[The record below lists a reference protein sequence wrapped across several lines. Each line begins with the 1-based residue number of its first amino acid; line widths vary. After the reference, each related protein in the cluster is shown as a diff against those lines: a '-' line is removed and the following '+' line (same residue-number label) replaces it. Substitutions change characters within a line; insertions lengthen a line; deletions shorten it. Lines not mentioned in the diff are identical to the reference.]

1 MTHGLQP
8 GQMIVVAGRPAM
20 GKSTLGMDFAR
31 NAAIHDDQC
40 TVVFSLEM
48 SREEIAQRLF
58 SAETNI
64 PLNVFRDPS
73 QMTDERWRTVNGFW
87 QKLEDKPLYIDD
99 SANLKVPDIRAK
111 CRRLKETKD
120 LKLVVVDYLQLMS
133 SGRMTENRQQE
144 VSDFSRQFKL
154 LAKEL
159 QVPVVILSQL
169 NRNVEMR
176 ADKVPQMSDLR
187 ESGSIEQDA
196 DVVFLVH
203 RPDAYDK
210 EDRPGEADIIM
221 AKHRNGRPRLSTLL
235 SLEATASSRTCR
247 RAIRP
252 ESDLQENRKKQIMG
266 EKITAKVETITPEIA
281 KTMLGENVN
290 NRRISR
296 DNVNLFAREIRNG
309 EWRFNGEAI
318 KFGKDGRLLDGQ
330 HRLLAVIAAD
340 KPLTTL
346 VIRGLEDETQQT
358 MDSGKTRT
366 LGDVLTLRGEK
377 NSTQLASL
385 ARAVYLA
392 DQLGME
398 AAAQNDLKPTRGE
411 IISFIDQTPQLAD
424 VLAASRAFRSQS
436 GDMLTSSMF
445 ASLWWTFAHIDTD
458 AANRFFMSLASG
470 ANLQADDPI
479 LILRNTLMAQPHKAG
494 RSTRDNRVRIAAL
507 TIKAWNKWR
516 KGKPLRQLKFSAGE
530 SFPTPR

>member
-1 MTHGLQP
+1 
-8 GQMIVVAGRPAM
+8 
-20 GKSTLGMDFAR
+20 MDA
-31 NAAIHDDQC
+31 
-40 TVVFSLEM
+40 
-48 SREEIAQRLF
+48 
-58 SAETNI
+58 
-64 PLNVFRDPS
+64 
-73 QMTDERWRTVNGFW
+73 
-87 QKLEDKPLYIDD
+87 
-99 SANLKVPDIRAK
+99 
-111 CRRLKETKD
+111 
-120 LKLVVVDYLQLMS
+120 
-133 SGRMTENRQQE
+133 
-144 VSDFSRQFKL
+144 
-154 LAKEL
+154 
-159 QVPVVILSQL
+159 
-169 NRNVEMR
+169 
-176 ADKVPQMSDLR
+176 
-187 ESGSIEQDA
+187 
-196 DVVFLVH
+196 
-203 RPDAYDK
+203 
-210 EDRPGEADIIM
+210 
-221 AKHRNGRPRLSTLL
+221 
-235 SLEATASSRTCR
+235 
-247 RAIRP
+247 
-252 ESDLQENRKKQIMG
+252 
-266 EKITAKVETITPEIA
+266 KITAKVETITPEIA

-398 AAAQNDLKPTRGE
+398 AAAQNDLKTHTRRDYLVHRPDPATGGRARR
-411 IISFIDQTPQLAD
+411 ITRVPQPIRGL
-424 VLAASRAFRSQS
+424 
-436 GDMLTSSMF
+436 LTSSMF

-458 AANRFFMSLASG
+458 EANRFFTSLASG

-507 TIKAWNKWR
+507 TIKAWNK
-516 KGKPLRQLKFSAGE
+516 
-530 SFPTPR
+530 

>member
-1 MTHGLQP
+1 
-8 GQMIVVAGRPAM
+8 
-20 GKSTLGMDFAR
+20 
-31 NAAIHDDQC
+31 
-40 TVVFSLEM
+40 
-48 SREEIAQRLF
+48 
-58 SAETNI
+58 
-64 PLNVFRDPS
+64 
-73 QMTDERWRTVNGFW
+73 
-87 QKLEDKPLYIDD
+87 
-99 SANLKVPDIRAK
+99 
-111 CRRLKETKD
+111 
-120 LKLVVVDYLQLMS
+120 
-133 SGRMTENRQQE
+133 
-144 VSDFSRQFKL
+144 
-154 LAKEL
+154 
-159 QVPVVILSQL
+159 
-169 NRNVEMR
+169 
-176 ADKVPQMSDLR
+176 
-187 ESGSIEQDA
+187 
-196 DVVFLVH
+196 
-203 RPDAYDK
+203 
-210 EDRPGEADIIM
+210 
-221 AKHRNGRPRLSTLL
+221 
-235 SLEATASSRTCR
+235 
-247 RAIRP
+247 
-252 ESDLQENRKKQIMG
+252 MG

-436 GDMLTSSMF
+436 G
-445 ASLWWTFAHIDTD
+445 
-458 AANRFFMSLASG
+458 
-470 ANLQADDPI
+470 
-479 LILRNTLMAQPHKAG
+479 
-494 RSTRDNRVRIAAL
+494 
-507 TIKAWNKWR
+507 
-516 KGKPLRQLKFSAGE
+516 E
-530 SFPTPR
+530 C

>member
-1 MTHGLQP
+1 
-8 GQMIVVAGRPAM
+8 
-20 GKSTLGMDFAR
+20 
-31 NAAIHDDQC
+31 
-40 TVVFSLEM
+40 
-48 SREEIAQRLF
+48 
-58 SAETNI
+58 
-64 PLNVFRDPS
+64 
-73 QMTDERWRTVNGFW
+73 
-87 QKLEDKPLYIDD
+87 
-99 SANLKVPDIRAK
+99 
-111 CRRLKETKD
+111 
-120 LKLVVVDYLQLMS
+120 
-133 SGRMTENRQQE
+133 
-144 VSDFSRQFKL
+144 
-154 LAKEL
+154 
-159 QVPVVILSQL
+159 
-169 NRNVEMR
+169 
-176 ADKVPQMSDLR
+176 
-187 ESGSIEQDA
+187 
-196 DVVFLVH
+196 
-203 RPDAYDK
+203 
-210 EDRPGEADIIM
+210 
-221 AKHRNGRPRLSTLL
+221 
-235 SLEATASSRTCR
+235 
-247 RAIRP
+247 
-252 ESDLQENRKKQIMG
+252 MG

-392 DQLGME
+392 D
-398 AAAQNDLKPTRGE
+398 
-411 IISFIDQTPQLAD
+411 

>member
-1 MTHGLQP
+1 
-8 GQMIVVAGRPAM
+8 
-20 GKSTLGMDFAR
+20 
-31 NAAIHDDQC
+31 
-40 TVVFSLEM
+40 
-48 SREEIAQRLF
+48 
-58 SAETNI
+58 
-64 PLNVFRDPS
+64 
-73 QMTDERWRTVNGFW
+73 
-87 QKLEDKPLYIDD
+87 
-99 SANLKVPDIRAK
+99 
-111 CRRLKETKD
+111 
-120 LKLVVVDYLQLMS
+120 
-133 SGRMTENRQQE
+133 
-144 VSDFSRQFKL
+144 
-154 LAKEL
+154 
-159 QVPVVILSQL
+159 
-169 NRNVEMR
+169 
-176 ADKVPQMSDLR
+176 
-187 ESGSIEQDA
+187 
-196 DVVFLVH
+196 
-203 RPDAYDK
+203 
-210 EDRPGEADIIM
+210 
-221 AKHRNGRPRLSTLL
+221 
-235 SLEATASSRTCR
+235 
-247 RAIRP
+247 
-252 ESDLQENRKKQIMG
+252 MG

-436 GDMLTSSMF
+436 GDMMTSSMF

-458 AANRFFMSLASG
+458 CGQQVLHEPRQRREPASRRS
-470 ANLQADDPI
+470 DPHTAKHVDGSASQG
-479 LILRNTLMAQPHKAG
+479 RPFHPRQPCTH
-494 RSTRDNRVRIAAL
+494 RRIDHQGVEQVA
-507 TIKAWNKWR
+507 
-516 KGKPLRQLKFSAGE
+516 
-530 SFPTPR
+530 

>member
-1 MTHGLQP
+1 
-8 GQMIVVAGRPAM
+8 
-20 GKSTLGMDFAR
+20 
-31 NAAIHDDQC
+31 
-40 TVVFSLEM
+40 
-48 SREEIAQRLF
+48 
-58 SAETNI
+58 
-64 PLNVFRDPS
+64 
-73 QMTDERWRTVNGFW
+73 
-87 QKLEDKPLYIDD
+87 
-99 SANLKVPDIRAK
+99 
-111 CRRLKETKD
+111 
-120 LKLVVVDYLQLMS
+120 
-133 SGRMTENRQQE
+133 
-144 VSDFSRQFKL
+144 
-154 LAKEL
+154 
-159 QVPVVILSQL
+159 
-169 NRNVEMR
+169 
-176 ADKVPQMSDLR
+176 
-187 ESGSIEQDA
+187 
-196 DVVFLVH
+196 
-203 RPDAYDK
+203 
-210 EDRPGEADIIM
+210 
-221 AKHRNGRPRLSTLL
+221 
-235 SLEATASSRTCR
+235 
-247 RAIRP
+247 
-252 ESDLQENRKKQIMG
+252 MG

-340 KPLTTL
+340 KASCGRILPPTPPPKKPLTTL

>member
-1 MTHGLQP
+1 
-8 GQMIVVAGRPAM
+8 
-20 GKSTLGMDFAR
+20 MDA
-31 NAAIHDDQC
+31 
-40 TVVFSLEM
+40 
-48 SREEIAQRLF
+48 
-58 SAETNI
+58 
-64 PLNVFRDPS
+64 
-73 QMTDERWRTVNGFW
+73 
-87 QKLEDKPLYIDD
+87 
-99 SANLKVPDIRAK
+99 
-111 CRRLKETKD
+111 
-120 LKLVVVDYLQLMS
+120 
-133 SGRMTENRQQE
+133 
-144 VSDFSRQFKL
+144 
-154 LAKEL
+154 
-159 QVPVVILSQL
+159 
-169 NRNVEMR
+169 
-176 ADKVPQMSDLR
+176 
-187 ESGSIEQDA
+187 
-196 DVVFLVH
+196 
-203 RPDAYDK
+203 
-210 EDRPGEADIIM
+210 
-221 AKHRNGRPRLSTLL
+221 
-235 SLEATASSRTCR
+235 
-247 RAIRP
+247 
-252 ESDLQENRKKQIMG
+252 
-266 EKITAKVETITPEIA
+266 KITAKVETITPEIA

-366 LGDVLTLRGEK
+366 LGDVL
-377 NSTQLASL
+377 
-385 ARAVYLA
+385 
-392 DQLGME
+392 
-398 AAAQNDLKPTRGE
+398 
-411 IISFIDQTPQLAD
+411 
-424 VLAASRAFRSQS
+424 AASRAFRSQS

-458 AANRFFMSLASG
+458 AADRFFMSLASG

-530 SFPTPR
+530 SFPTPL

>member
-1 MTHGLQP
+1 
-8 GQMIVVAGRPAM
+8 
-20 GKSTLGMDFAR
+20 
-31 NAAIHDDQC
+31 
-40 TVVFSLEM
+40 
-48 SREEIAQRLF
+48 
-58 SAETNI
+58 
-64 PLNVFRDPS
+64 
-73 QMTDERWRTVNGFW
+73 
-87 QKLEDKPLYIDD
+87 
-99 SANLKVPDIRAK
+99 
-111 CRRLKETKD
+111 
-120 LKLVVVDYLQLMS
+120 
-133 SGRMTENRQQE
+133 
-144 VSDFSRQFKL
+144 
-154 LAKEL
+154 
-159 QVPVVILSQL
+159 
-169 NRNVEMR
+169 
-176 ADKVPQMSDLR
+176 
-187 ESGSIEQDA
+187 
-196 DVVFLVH
+196 
-203 RPDAYDK
+203 
-210 EDRPGEADIIM
+210 
-221 AKHRNGRPRLSTLL
+221 
-235 SLEATASSRTCR
+235 
-247 RAIRP
+247 
-252 ESDLQENRKKQIMG
+252 MG

-424 VLAASRAFRSQS
+424 VLAASRAFRSQQV
-436 GDMLTSSMF
+436 LHEPRQRREP
-445 ASLWWTFAHIDTD
+445 ASRRSDPHTAKHVDGSASQGRPFRPRQPCTHRRIDHQGVEQV
-458 AANRFFMSLASG
+458 A
-470 ANLQADDPI
+470 
-479 LILRNTLMAQPHKAG
+479 
-494 RSTRDNRVRIAAL
+494 
-507 TIKAWNKWR
+507 
-516 KGKPLRQLKFSAGE
+516 
-530 SFPTPR
+530 

>member
-1 MTHGLQP
+1 M
-8 GQMIVVAGRPAM
+8 
-20 GKSTLGMDFAR
+20 
-31 NAAIHDDQC
+31 
-40 TVVFSLEM
+40 E
-48 SREEIAQRLF
+48 
-58 SAETNI
+58 
-64 PLNVFRDPS
+64 
-73 QMTDERWRTVNGFW
+73 
-87 QKLEDKPLYIDD
+87 
-99 SANLKVPDIRAK
+99 
-111 CRRLKETKD
+111 
-120 LKLVVVDYLQLMS
+120 
-133 SGRMTENRQQE
+133 
-144 VSDFSRQFKL
+144 
-154 LAKEL
+154 
-159 QVPVVILSQL
+159 
-169 NRNVEMR
+169 
-176 ADKVPQMSDLR
+176 
-187 ESGSIEQDA
+187 
-196 DVVFLVH
+196 
-203 RPDAYDK
+203 
-210 EDRPGEADIIM
+210 
-221 AKHRNGRPRLSTLL
+221 
-235 SLEATASSRTCR
+235 
-247 RAIRP
+247 
-252 ESDLQENRKKQIMG
+252 

-458 AANRFFMSLASG
+458 AAKQVLHEPRQRREPASRRS
-470 ANLQADDPI
+470 DPHTAKHVDGSASQG
-479 LILRNTLMAQPHKAG
+479 RPFHPRQPCTH
-494 RSTRDNRVRIAAL
+494 RRIDHQGVEQVA
-507 TIKAWNKWR
+507 
-516 KGKPLRQLKFSAGE
+516 
-530 SFPTPR
+530 

>member
-1 MTHGLQP
+1 
-8 GQMIVVAGRPAM
+8 
-20 GKSTLGMDFAR
+20 MDA
-31 NAAIHDDQC
+31 
-40 TVVFSLEM
+40 
-48 SREEIAQRLF
+48 
-58 SAETNI
+58 
-64 PLNVFRDPS
+64 
-73 QMTDERWRTVNGFW
+73 
-87 QKLEDKPLYIDD
+87 
-99 SANLKVPDIRAK
+99 
-111 CRRLKETKD
+111 
-120 LKLVVVDYLQLMS
+120 
-133 SGRMTENRQQE
+133 
-144 VSDFSRQFKL
+144 
-154 LAKEL
+154 
-159 QVPVVILSQL
+159 
-169 NRNVEMR
+169 
-176 ADKVPQMSDLR
+176 
-187 ESGSIEQDA
+187 
-196 DVVFLVH
+196 
-203 RPDAYDK
+203 
-210 EDRPGEADIIM
+210 
-221 AKHRNGRPRLSTLL
+221 
-235 SLEATASSRTCR
+235 
-247 RAIRP
+247 
-252 ESDLQENRKKQIMG
+252 
-266 EKITAKVETITPEIA
+266 KITAKVETITPEIA
-281 KTMLGENVN
+281 KTMLGETAN

-424 VLAASRAFRSQS
+424 VL
-436 GDMLTSSMF
+436 TSSMF

-458 AANRFFMSLASG
+458 AADRFFMSLASG

-530 SFPTPR
+530 SFPTPL

>member
-1 MTHGLQP
+1 
-8 GQMIVVAGRPAM
+8 
-20 GKSTLGMDFAR
+20 MDA
-31 NAAIHDDQC
+31 
-40 TVVFSLEM
+40 
-48 SREEIAQRLF
+48 
-58 SAETNI
+58 
-64 PLNVFRDPS
+64 
-73 QMTDERWRTVNGFW
+73 
-87 QKLEDKPLYIDD
+87 
-99 SANLKVPDIRAK
+99 
-111 CRRLKETKD
+111 
-120 LKLVVVDYLQLMS
+120 
-133 SGRMTENRQQE
+133 
-144 VSDFSRQFKL
+144 
-154 LAKEL
+154 
-159 QVPVVILSQL
+159 
-169 NRNVEMR
+169 
-176 ADKVPQMSDLR
+176 
-187 ESGSIEQDA
+187 
-196 DVVFLVH
+196 
-203 RPDAYDK
+203 
-210 EDRPGEADIIM
+210 
-221 AKHRNGRPRLSTLL
+221 
-235 SLEATASSRTCR
+235 
-247 RAIRP
+247 
-252 ESDLQENRKKQIMG
+252 
-266 EKITAKVETITPEIA
+266 KITAKVETITPEIA

-392 DQLGME
+392 D
-398 AAAQNDLKPTRGE
+398 
-411 IISFIDQTPQLAD
+411 

-458 AANRFFMSLASG
+458 AADRFFMSLASG

-530 SFPTPR
+530 SFPTPL

>member
-1 MTHGLQP
+1 
-8 GQMIVVAGRPAM
+8 
-20 GKSTLGMDFAR
+20 
-31 NAAIHDDQC
+31 
-40 TVVFSLEM
+40 
-48 SREEIAQRLF
+48 
-58 SAETNI
+58 
-64 PLNVFRDPS
+64 
-73 QMTDERWRTVNGFW
+73 
-87 QKLEDKPLYIDD
+87 
-99 SANLKVPDIRAK
+99 
-111 CRRLKETKD
+111 
-120 LKLVVVDYLQLMS
+120 
-133 SGRMTENRQQE
+133 
-144 VSDFSRQFKL
+144 
-154 LAKEL
+154 
-159 QVPVVILSQL
+159 
-169 NRNVEMR
+169 
-176 ADKVPQMSDLR
+176 
-187 ESGSIEQDA
+187 
-196 DVVFLVH
+196 
-203 RPDAYDK
+203 
-210 EDRPGEADIIM
+210 
-221 AKHRNGRPRLSTLL
+221 
-235 SLEATASSRTCR
+235 
-247 RAIRP
+247 
-252 ESDLQENRKKQIMG
+252 MG

-398 AAAQNDLKPTRGE
+398 AAAQNDLKPIRGE

-458 AANRFFMSLASG
+458 AANRFFTSLASG

>member
-1 MTHGLQP
+1 
-8 GQMIVVAGRPAM
+8 
-20 GKSTLGMDFAR
+20 
-31 NAAIHDDQC
+31 
-40 TVVFSLEM
+40 
-48 SREEIAQRLF
+48 
-58 SAETNI
+58 
-64 PLNVFRDPS
+64 
-73 QMTDERWRTVNGFW
+73 
-87 QKLEDKPLYIDD
+87 
-99 SANLKVPDIRAK
+99 
-111 CRRLKETKD
+111 
-120 LKLVVVDYLQLMS
+120 
-133 SGRMTENRQQE
+133 
-144 VSDFSRQFKL
+144 
-154 LAKEL
+154 
-159 QVPVVILSQL
+159 
-169 NRNVEMR
+169 
-176 ADKVPQMSDLR
+176 
-187 ESGSIEQDA
+187 
-196 DVVFLVH
+196 
-203 RPDAYDK
+203 
-210 EDRPGEADIIM
+210 
-221 AKHRNGRPRLSTLL
+221 
-235 SLEATASSRTCR
+235 
-247 RAIRP
+247 
-252 ESDLQENRKKQIMG
+252 MG

-296 DNVNLFAREIRNG
+296 DNVNLFAREMRNG

-366 LGDVLTLRGEK
+366 LGDVLTL
-377 NSTQLASL
+377 
-385 ARAVYLA
+385 
-392 DQLGME
+392 
-398 AAAQNDLKPTRGE
+398 RGE

>member
-1 MTHGLQP
+1 
-8 GQMIVVAGRPAM
+8 
-20 GKSTLGMDFAR
+20 
-31 NAAIHDDQC
+31 
-40 TVVFSLEM
+40 
-48 SREEIAQRLF
+48 
-58 SAETNI
+58 
-64 PLNVFRDPS
+64 
-73 QMTDERWRTVNGFW
+73 
-87 QKLEDKPLYIDD
+87 
-99 SANLKVPDIRAK
+99 
-111 CRRLKETKD
+111 
-120 LKLVVVDYLQLMS
+120 
-133 SGRMTENRQQE
+133 
-144 VSDFSRQFKL
+144 
-154 LAKEL
+154 
-159 QVPVVILSQL
+159 
-169 NRNVEMR
+169 
-176 ADKVPQMSDLR
+176 
-187 ESGSIEQDA
+187 
-196 DVVFLVH
+196 
-203 RPDAYDK
+203 
-210 EDRPGEADIIM
+210 
-221 AKHRNGRPRLSTLL
+221 
-235 SLEATASSRTCR
+235 
-247 RAIRP
+247 
-252 ESDLQENRKKQIMG
+252 MG

-366 LGDVLTLRGEK
+366 LG
-377 NSTQLASL
+377 
-385 ARAVYLA
+385 
-392 DQLGME
+392 
-398 AAAQNDLKPTRGE
+398 
-411 IISFIDQTPQLAD
+411 D

>member
-1 MTHGLQP
+1 
-8 GQMIVVAGRPAM
+8 
-20 GKSTLGMDFAR
+20 
-31 NAAIHDDQC
+31 
-40 TVVFSLEM
+40 
-48 SREEIAQRLF
+48 
-58 SAETNI
+58 
-64 PLNVFRDPS
+64 
-73 QMTDERWRTVNGFW
+73 
-87 QKLEDKPLYIDD
+87 
-99 SANLKVPDIRAK
+99 
-111 CRRLKETKD
+111 
-120 LKLVVVDYLQLMS
+120 
-133 SGRMTENRQQE
+133 
-144 VSDFSRQFKL
+144 
-154 LAKEL
+154 
-159 QVPVVILSQL
+159 
-169 NRNVEMR
+169 
-176 ADKVPQMSDLR
+176 
-187 ESGSIEQDA
+187 
-196 DVVFLVH
+196 
-203 RPDAYDK
+203 
-210 EDRPGEADIIM
+210 
-221 AKHRNGRPRLSTLL
+221 
-235 SLEATASSRTCR
+235 
-247 RAIRP
+247 
-252 ESDLQENRKKQIMG
+252 MG

-346 VIRGLEDETQQT
+346 VIRGLEDE
-358 MDSGKTRT
+358 
-366 LGDVLTLRGEK
+366 
-377 NSTQLASL
+377 STQLASL

-458 AANRFFMSLASG
+458 AANRFFTSLASG

>member
-1 MTHGLQP
+1 
-8 GQMIVVAGRPAM
+8 
-20 GKSTLGMDFAR
+20 
-31 NAAIHDDQC
+31 
-40 TVVFSLEM
+40 
-48 SREEIAQRLF
+48 
-58 SAETNI
+58 
-64 PLNVFRDPS
+64 
-73 QMTDERWRTVNGFW
+73 
-87 QKLEDKPLYIDD
+87 
-99 SANLKVPDIRAK
+99 
-111 CRRLKETKD
+111 
-120 LKLVVVDYLQLMS
+120 
-133 SGRMTENRQQE
+133 
-144 VSDFSRQFKL
+144 
-154 LAKEL
+154 
-159 QVPVVILSQL
+159 
-169 NRNVEMR
+169 
-176 ADKVPQMSDLR
+176 
-187 ESGSIEQDA
+187 
-196 DVVFLVH
+196 
-203 RPDAYDK
+203 
-210 EDRPGEADIIM
+210 
-221 AKHRNGRPRLSTLL
+221 
-235 SLEATASSRTCR
+235 
-247 RAIRP
+247 
-252 ESDLQENRKKQIMG
+252 MG

-377 NSTQLASL
+377 KSTQLASL

-436 GDMLTSSMF
+436 GDTLTDRDHAAWRILSPIQQNAPAPVEGHIYGLLGMLDM
-445 ASLWWTFAHIDTD
+445 SLTKDQEVAPANRTVTITVTVGEPDTPVEPSITGIRVKSEPTKTKYTVGEQFSADGLVIEATMSDGTVKTLD
-458 AANRFFMSLASG
+458 AADYTVGDVDMSAVGTKTVTVTLKANDQLTTSFVVTVSAKTEPGKPGSGDGSGDGAGSDNGNAGTGADSGLPSSG
-470 ANLQADDPI
+470 AAVLGLGGAVVV
-479 LILRNTLMAQPHKAG
+479 LAVAG
-494 RSTRDNRVRIAAL
+494 ISL
-507 TIKAWNKWR
+507 TIWR
-516 KGKPLRQLKFSAGE
+516 KRRA
-530 SFPTPR
+530 

>member
-1 MTHGLQP
+1 
-8 GQMIVVAGRPAM
+8 
-20 GKSTLGMDFAR
+20 MDA
-31 NAAIHDDQC
+31 
-40 TVVFSLEM
+40 
-48 SREEIAQRLF
+48 
-58 SAETNI
+58 
-64 PLNVFRDPS
+64 
-73 QMTDERWRTVNGFW
+73 
-87 QKLEDKPLYIDD
+87 
-99 SANLKVPDIRAK
+99 
-111 CRRLKETKD
+111 
-120 LKLVVVDYLQLMS
+120 
-133 SGRMTENRQQE
+133 
-144 VSDFSRQFKL
+144 
-154 LAKEL
+154 
-159 QVPVVILSQL
+159 
-169 NRNVEMR
+169 
-176 ADKVPQMSDLR
+176 
-187 ESGSIEQDA
+187 
-196 DVVFLVH
+196 
-203 RPDAYDK
+203 
-210 EDRPGEADIIM
+210 
-221 AKHRNGRPRLSTLL
+221 
-235 SLEATASSRTCR
+235 
-247 RAIRP
+247 
-252 ESDLQENRKKQIMG
+252 
-266 EKITAKVETITPEIA
+266 KITAKVETITPEIA

-436 GDMLTSSMF
+436 GGHADQQHVRLALVDVRAHRHGCGRQVLHEPRQRCEP
-445 ASLWWTFAHIDTD
+445 ASRRSDPHTAQHVDGSASQGRPFHPRQPCTHRRIDHQGVEQV
-458 AANRFFMSLASG
+458 A
-470 ANLQADDPI
+470 
-479 LILRNTLMAQPHKAG
+479 
-494 RSTRDNRVRIAAL
+494 
-507 TIKAWNKWR
+507 
-516 KGKPLRQLKFSAGE
+516 
-530 SFPTPR
+530 

>member
-1 MTHGLQP
+1 
-8 GQMIVVAGRPAM
+8 
-20 GKSTLGMDFAR
+20 
-31 NAAIHDDQC
+31 
-40 TVVFSLEM
+40 
-48 SREEIAQRLF
+48 
-58 SAETNI
+58 
-64 PLNVFRDPS
+64 
-73 QMTDERWRTVNGFW
+73 
-87 QKLEDKPLYIDD
+87 
-99 SANLKVPDIRAK
+99 
-111 CRRLKETKD
+111 
-120 LKLVVVDYLQLMS
+120 
-133 SGRMTENRQQE
+133 
-144 VSDFSRQFKL
+144 
-154 LAKEL
+154 
-159 QVPVVILSQL
+159 
-169 NRNVEMR
+169 
-176 ADKVPQMSDLR
+176 
-187 ESGSIEQDA
+187 
-196 DVVFLVH
+196 
-203 RPDAYDK
+203 
-210 EDRPGEADIIM
+210 
-221 AKHRNGRPRLSTLL
+221 
-235 SLEATASSRTCR
+235 
-247 RAIRP
+247 
-252 ESDLQENRKKQIMG
+252 MG

-424 VLAASRAFRSQS
+424 VRAHRHGCGQQVLHEPRQRREPASRRSDPHTAKHVDGS
-436 GDMLTSSMF
+436 
-445 ASLWWTFAHIDTD
+445 ASQGRPSHPRQPCTHRRIDHQGVEQV
-458 AANRFFMSLASG
+458 A
-470 ANLQADDPI
+470 
-479 LILRNTLMAQPHKAG
+479 
-494 RSTRDNRVRIAAL
+494 
-507 TIKAWNKWR
+507 
-516 KGKPLRQLKFSAGE
+516 
-530 SFPTPR
+530 

>member
-1 MTHGLQP
+1 M
-8 GQMIVVAGRPAM
+8 
-20 GKSTLGMDFAR
+20 
-31 NAAIHDDQC
+31 
-40 TVVFSLEM
+40 E
-48 SREEIAQRLF
+48 
-58 SAETNI
+58 
-64 PLNVFRDPS
+64 
-73 QMTDERWRTVNGFW
+73 
-87 QKLEDKPLYIDD
+87 
-99 SANLKVPDIRAK
+99 
-111 CRRLKETKD
+111 
-120 LKLVVVDYLQLMS
+120 
-133 SGRMTENRQQE
+133 
-144 VSDFSRQFKL
+144 
-154 LAKEL
+154 
-159 QVPVVILSQL
+159 
-169 NRNVEMR
+169 
-176 ADKVPQMSDLR
+176 
-187 ESGSIEQDA
+187 
-196 DVVFLVH
+196 
-203 RPDAYDK
+203 
-210 EDRPGEADIIM
+210 
-221 AKHRNGRPRLSTLL
+221 
-235 SLEATASSRTCR
+235 
-247 RAIRP
+247 
-252 ESDLQENRKKQIMG
+252 
-266 EKITAKVETITPEIA
+266 EKITAKVETITPDIA

-290 NRRISR
+290 NRRISH
-296 DNVNLFAREIRNG
+296 DNVNMFAREMRNG

-318 KFGKDGRLLDGQ
+318 KSSKDGRLLDGQ

-392 DQLGME
+392 D
-398 AAAQNDLKPTRGE
+398 
-411 IISFIDQTPQLAD
+411 

-479 LILRNTLMAQPHKAG
+479 LILCNTLMSQPHKAG
-494 RSTRDNRVRIAAL
+494 RSARDNRVRIAAL

-530 SFPTPR
+530 SFPTPH

>member
-1 MTHGLQP
+1 
-8 GQMIVVAGRPAM
+8 
-20 GKSTLGMDFAR
+20 MDA
-31 NAAIHDDQC
+31 
-40 TVVFSLEM
+40 
-48 SREEIAQRLF
+48 
-58 SAETNI
+58 
-64 PLNVFRDPS
+64 
-73 QMTDERWRTVNGFW
+73 
-87 QKLEDKPLYIDD
+87 
-99 SANLKVPDIRAK
+99 
-111 CRRLKETKD
+111 
-120 LKLVVVDYLQLMS
+120 
-133 SGRMTENRQQE
+133 
-144 VSDFSRQFKL
+144 
-154 LAKEL
+154 
-159 QVPVVILSQL
+159 
-169 NRNVEMR
+169 
-176 ADKVPQMSDLR
+176 
-187 ESGSIEQDA
+187 
-196 DVVFLVH
+196 
-203 RPDAYDK
+203 
-210 EDRPGEADIIM
+210 
-221 AKHRNGRPRLSTLL
+221 
-235 SLEATASSRTCR
+235 
-247 RAIRP
+247 
-252 ESDLQENRKKQIMG
+252 
-266 EKITAKVETITPEIA
+266 KITAKVETITPEIA

-358 MDSGKTRT
+358 MDSGKPAPWRRAH
-366 LGDVLTLRGEK
+366 LARRKELHAARLTG
-377 NSTQLASL
+377 
-385 ARAVYLA
+385 RAVYLA

-494 RSTRDNRVRIAAL
+494 RSARDNRVRIAAL